1 MKLQMERFQAGF
13 AWNCKGKALWT
24 NSLGFLI
31 GYDGLMCC
39 RIETKSATHTQPATV
54 SAKLGNKVSTAMGLI
69 FNDTERQKERGRD
82 RERERPRCR
91 DRDRERQKERETE
104 REREAEIE
112 RGRERRRQTGRE
124 TDRGGDR
131 QTETERQK
139 HRETDP

>member
-1 MKLQMERFQAGF
+1 MELQMERFQAGF

-91 DRDRERQKERETE
+91 DRYRETERERGRDGEGEGLRCRDRDIERQKERERE
-104 REREAEIE
+104 REREK
-112 RGRERRRQTGRE
+112 
-124 TDRGGDR
+124 
-131 QTETERQK
+131 QK
-139 HRETDP
+139 